1 MPPLRSVCV
10 FMWLPPFSSAFGP
23 AIAGRGPGFC
33 GGPGKGPAALKAGGP
48 FWPARPGAAHRA
60 ARPTAHAQS
69 GRAAQTQRRAAP
81 TEPPWAQRA
90 PCNGV
95 NKLKQR
101 AKKKGMPA
109 LPACFMMGAAP
120 RLSSPFAQCFI
131 LCPAFAAKP
140 AVFFYYTKEQRAF
153 PSPVLP
159 PKTGDPGGP
168 FWAPGLRGA
177 HAVLPPCGPGARRRR
192 RACKWPKNQGARPFF
207 GACGAHRARR
217 AGGLCGGPG
226 AAVAQAKRAKKTLR
240 KLEEKQP
247 GPPAVFFAFCP
258 ACGLRLP
265 RRAQARAGPMPARP
279 SGAKWCRP
287 AGAFRTARARP
298 FWGAARP
305 QWARPRRPAA
315 RPA

>member
-1 MPPLRSVCV
+1 MACPPGRRAPRR
-10 FMWLPPFSSAFGP
+10 PPHGP
-23 AIAGRGPGFC
+23 CP
-33 GGPGKGPAALKAGGP
+33 K
-48 FWPARPGAAHRA
+48 RPGRPNAK
-60 ARPTAHAQS
+60 ARRTH
-69 GRAAQTQRRAAP
+69 GT
-81 TEPPWAQRA
+81 PWAQRA

-177 HAVLPPCGPGARRRR
+177 HAALPPCGPGARRRR
-192 RACKWPKNQGARPFF
+192 RACKGPKNQGARPFLGGPAARTGR
-207 GACGAHRARR
+207 GARAACAAARARPWR
-217 AGGLCGGPG
+217 RQKGPKKLYENW
-226 AAVAQAKRAKKTLR
+226 KRNSR
-240 KLEEKQP
+240 